1 MRPKDYGDIKRMLF
15 DEFMQEN
22 PSKDL
27 QVAFLTGM
35 TWFENAITEKQT
47 REDLYDFL
55 PLRIKY
61 DNLKEQLILVQDLN
75 EKYEALKKEYDEL
88 MNLKE
93 QLIFVQETN
102 KKYEELKKKYDGLMN
117 HFDNKFKMSQKEIK
131 EAKLNRKFQ
140 QMEEEM
146 KELRKLRKFRDLYY
160 SLMIELRRKD
170 YE

>member
-1 MRPKDYGDIKRMLF
+1 
-15 DEFMQEN
+15 
-22 PSKDL
+22 
-27 QVAFLTGM
+27 
-35 TWFENAITEKQT
+35 
-47 REDLYDFL
+47 
-55 PLRIKY
+55 
-61 DNLKEQLILVQDLN
+61 
-75 EKYEALKKEYDEL
+75 